1 MLWLA
6 VHMWALLFAA
16 FAIGLG
22 AGWWIWGQRASPP
35 APAPRTEAPMGS
47 LELEDDGQAGDLAGQ
62 LAADTASE
70 PQRSL

>member
-6 VHMWALLFAA
+6 VHMWVLLFTA

-22 AGWWIWGQRASPP
+22 AGWWIWGRHASPP
-35 APAPRTEAPMGS
+35 APAPLREAALGS
-47 LELEDDGQAGDLAGQ
+47 LELEDDAPTGDL
-62 LAADTASE
+62 ASE

>member
-22 AGWWIWGQRASPP
+22 AGWWIWGQRAAPP
-35 APAPRTEAPMGS
+35 APAPLRDAPMGS
-47 LELEDDGQAGDLAGQ
+47 LELEDDAHAGELTGD
-62 LAADTASE
+62 AAE
-70 PQRSL
+70 PQRSR